1 MKVLRSS
8 TTKSNPKV
16 FIAAPFGN
24 YLSFDNTISV
34 TGTWTLEHRA
44 GVMKRLWR
52 IASSLRYDF
61 KLKGWVNALG
71 LPNEGIEIGL
81 QKTFPDQI
89 LSIAGIERDDWIQ
102 LESKISE
109 KQSIELNLSCP
120 NVSERTVWNDLPVFF
135 LGDKRKWCIA
145 KVSPLITPEQLQFLI
160 EEVGFTQLHLCNTLP
175 VLKGGLSGR
184 ELIPYVLN
192 HLEFIRN
199 EWGDGLELI
208 AGGGI
213 DSFGVASDYLAAG
226 ANHLSLGSVCFNP
239 LKTRTL
245 IRKLTSDDVK

>member
-1 MKVLRSS
+1 MKI
-8 TTKSNPKV
+8 

-34 TGTWTLEHRA
+34 TGTWTLQHRA
-44 GVMKRLWR
+44 GVMKRLWK
-52 IASSLRYDF
+52 IASTLRYNS

-71 LPNEGIEIGL
+71 LPNEGIDVGL

-102 LESKISE
+102 LESKIPE
-109 KQSIELNLSCP
+109 DQSIELNLSCP

-145 KVSPLITPEQLQFLI
+145 KVSPLITPEQLAFLI

-175 VLKGGLSGR
+175 VMRGGLSGR
-184 ELIPYVLN
+184 TLRPYVLE
-192 HLEFIRN
+192 HIDLIR
-199 EWGDGLELI
+199 ETWGDSVEII

-213 DSFGVASDYLAAG
+213 DSFNSAYDYLSAG

-239 LKTRTL
+239 WKTRTL
-245 IRKLTSDDVK
+245 IRKLYNREV

>member
-1 MKVLRSS
+1 MKI
-8 TTKSNPKV
+8 

-34 TGTWTLEHRA
+34 TGTWTLQHRA
-44 GVMKRLWR
+44 GVMKRLWK
-52 IASSLRYDF
+52 IASTLRYNS

-71 LPNEGIEIGL
+71 LPNEGIDVGL

-102 LESKISE
+102 LESKIPE
-109 KQSIELNLSCP
+109 DQSIELNLSCP

-135 LGDKRKWCIA
+135 LGDKREWCIA
-145 KVSPLITPEQLQFLI
+145 KVSPLITPEQLAFLI

-175 VLKGGLSGR
+175 VMRGGLSGR
-184 ELIPYVLN
+184 VLRPYVLE
-192 HLEFIRN
+192 HIDLIR
-199 EWGDGLELI
+199 ETWGDSVEII

-213 DSFGVASDYLAAG
+213 DSFGVASDYLSAG

-239 LKTRTL
+239 WKTRTL
-245 IRKLTSDDVK
+245 IRKLYNKEV

>member
-1 MKVLRSS
+1 MKI
-8 TTKSNPKV
+8 

-24 YLSFDNTISV
+24 YLSYDNTISV
-34 TGTWTLEHRA
+34 TGTWTLQHRA

-81 QKTFPDQI
+81 EKTLPDQI

-120 NVSERTVWNDLPVFF
+120 NITERTVWNDLPVFF
-135 LGDKRKWCIA
+135 LGDKREWCIA
-145 KVSPLITPEQLQFLI
+145 KVSPLITPEQLGFLI
-160 EEVGFTQLHLCNTLP
+160 DEVGFTQLHLCNTLP
-175 VLKGGLSGR
+175 VLRGGLSGK
-184 ELIPYVLN
+184 ELVPYVLN
-192 HLEFIRN
+192 HLEFIRA
-199 EWGDGLELI
+199 EWGDSLELI

-226 ANHLSLGSVCFNP
+226 ANHLSLGSICFNP

-245 IRKLTSDDVK
+245 INKLTNHNV

>member
-1 MKVLRSS
+1 MKI
-8 TTKSNPKV
+8 

-34 TGTWTLEHRA
+34 TGTWTLQHRA
-44 GVMKRLWR
+44 GVMKRLWK
-52 IASSLRYDF
+52 IASTLRYNS

-71 LPNEGIEIGL
+71 LPNEGIDVGL
-81 QKTFPDQI
+81 QKTFPDQV

-102 LESKISE
+102 LESKIPE
-109 KQSIELNLSCP
+109 DQSIELNLSCP

-135 LGDKRKWCIA
+135 LGDKREWCIA
-145 KVSPLITPEQLQFLI
+145 KVSPLITPEQLAFLI

-175 VLKGGLSGR
+175 VMRGGLSGR
-184 ELIPYVLN
+184 VLRPYVLE
-192 HLEFIRN
+192 HIDLIR
-199 EWGDGLELI
+199 ETWGDSVEII

-213 DSFGVASDYLAAG
+213 DSFNSAYDYLSAG

-239 LKTRTL
+239 WKTRTL
-245 IRKLTSDDVK
+245 IRKLYNKEV

>member
-1 MKVLRSS
+1 M
-8 TTKSNPKV
+8 KV

-24 YLSFDNTISV
+24 YLSFPNTVSV
-34 TGTWTLEHRA
+34 TGTWTLKHRA

-61 KLKGWVNALG
+61 KLKGWVNNLG
-71 LPNEGIEIGL
+71 LPNEGIHVGL
-81 QKTFPDQI
+81 KKTSSDQV
-89 LSIAGIERDDWIQ
+89 LSIAGIERNDWIE
-102 LESKISE
+102 LESLIPE
-109 KQSIELNLSCP
+109 NQSLELNLSCP

-135 LGDKRKWCIA
+135 LGNKREWCIA

-175 VLKGGLSGR
+175 VLRGGLSGEVLR
-184 ELIPYVLN
+184 SYVLN

-213 DSFGVASDYLAAG
+213 DGIGAASDYLAAG

-239 LKTRTL
+239 WKTKTL
-245 IRKLTSDDVK
+245 VRKLTND